1 MKNQLTLRGPQ
12 NVENQSIQKRRT
24 PRSLDIE
31 SRNKKI
37 RITTTKLIARENGKR
52 EDKREEGLNEMIVLC
67 LFIIIYDFNDLD
79 LPETQR

>member
-1 MKNQLTLRGPQ
+1 M
-12 NVENQSIQKRRT
+12 ENQSIQKRRT